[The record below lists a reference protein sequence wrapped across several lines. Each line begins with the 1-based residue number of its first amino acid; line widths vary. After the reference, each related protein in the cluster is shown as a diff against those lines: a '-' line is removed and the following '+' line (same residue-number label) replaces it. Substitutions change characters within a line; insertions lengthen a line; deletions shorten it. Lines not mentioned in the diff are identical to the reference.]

1 MSVLLET
8 SLGDLVV
15 DLFYEESPKTCFNF
29 LRLCMLK
36 KLNGRLFIS
45 VQKDYLATV
54 CEEPGTGSDESV
66 YQHKFFADEITKR
79 KFAKK
84 GLLAMA
90 NTGPNLNASNFFI
103 TLGDERIDSLYKK
116 HTIFG

>member
-1 MSVLLET
+1 MSILLET
-8 SLGDLVV
+8 SLGDLVI
-15 DLFYEESPKTCFNF
+15 DLFHEQCPKTCFNF
-29 LRLCMLK
+29 IRLCMLK

-54 CEEPGTGSDESV
+54 SDEPSVGIDESV
-66 YQHKFFADEITKR
+66 YQQKYFGDEITKR
-79 KFAKK
+79 KFTKK
-84 GLLAMA
+84 GLVAMA